1 LGRRGYVKFRRG
13 ILDHTH
19 DGRMTA
25 TEATAF
31 WAMVVDADPA
41 TGVWIGSGR
50 ALSFLFNCTLSEKCA
65 RRALEGLEKNP
76 EGPYIKR
83 FTTPGKHG
91 NYPILINRFEV
102 TAGAR
107 MGLRLNA
114 DATVNWREP
123 VYYDPQAM
131 GEEMGEEMGE
141 DVGKHEGQHVGEQ
154 RGKHVSPNIES
165 RIENLEKP
173 KAPGA
178 GGRGPG
184 AGHKAKVPPS
194 EALPIFD
201 PAKQYAFRRWQEKFS
216 SNPSWGPKDYAGLA
230 RLLRRHRSLALEE
243 FRARWERY
251 LEDRDPFPAK
261 MGYSLAYFCS
271 RFDTYIDRS
280 GLDIPLA
287 TPYEG

>member
-1 LGRRGYVKFRRG
+1 
-13 ILDHTH
+13 
-19 DGRMTA
+19 MTA

-141 DVGKHEGQHVGEQ
+141 DVGKHEGQYVGEQ
-154 RGKHVSPNIES
+154 RGKDVSPNIES
-165 RIENLEKP
+165 RIEKLEIKNPAFAGMTAGAGMVSRP
-173 KAPGA
+173 KA
-178 GGRGPG
+178 R
-184 AGHKAKVPPS
+184 KPPS
-194 EALPIFD
+194 EALPILD
-201 PAKQYAFRRWQEKFS
+201 PAKQYAYRRWQEKFGS
-216 SNPSWGPKDYAGLA
+216 KPSWGPKDYAGLA
-230 RLLRRHRSLALEE
+230 RLLRRQRELTLAE
-243 FRARWERY
+243 FRARWDRY

-261 MGYSLAYFCS
+261 MGHSLTYFCS

-280 GLDIPLA
+280 GLDVPLA